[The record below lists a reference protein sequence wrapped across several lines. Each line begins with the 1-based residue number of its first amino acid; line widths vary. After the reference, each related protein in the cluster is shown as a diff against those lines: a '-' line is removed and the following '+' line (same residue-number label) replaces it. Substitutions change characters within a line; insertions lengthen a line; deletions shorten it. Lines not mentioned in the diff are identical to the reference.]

1 MAAIVMSSRIPI
13 LTRVNIMPHRWT
25 RNTWQLQFPF
35 EEEPVCNVII
45 EHIMA
50 TQNRD
55 NFIRYCPSWSAPNK
69 AGHPKKGERRKS
81 GIETAM
87 GKKCG
92 AKKASKLRFYCQ
104 ICGKHNHVS
113 KDCWKDPK
121 SAAKRPDSWKND
133 EELITKIG
141 MGIDDNVVIRVED
154 GLVGV
159 AQYLC
164 FKIRL

>member
-1 MAAIVMSSRIPI
+1 
-13 LTRVNIMPHRWT
+13 
-25 RNTWQLQFPF
+25 
-35 EEEPVCNVII
+35 
-45 EHIMA
+45 
-50 TQNRD
+50 
-55 NFIRYCPSWSAPNK
+55 
-69 AGHPKKGERRKS
+69 
-81 GIETAM
+81 M
-87 GKKCG
+87 GKKRS
-92 AKKASKLRFYCQ
+92 AKKAHKLRLYGQ

-121 SAAKRPDSWKND
+121 NAAKRPDSWKYD